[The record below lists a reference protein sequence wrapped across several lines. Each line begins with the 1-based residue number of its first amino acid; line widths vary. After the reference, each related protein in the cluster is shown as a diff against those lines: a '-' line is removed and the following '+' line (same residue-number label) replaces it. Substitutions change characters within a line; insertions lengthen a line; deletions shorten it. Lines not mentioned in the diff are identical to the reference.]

1 MAKDKNKI
9 ESLYIKNFL
18 SIEEAI
24 FDIKDFSIIIG
35 PQAVGKSIIL
45 KLVYFFKHFRDYL
58 IDCSISSDQ
67 EKINSFI
74 IQKFEEIFK
83 ISQNNNQAEIVYN
96 YNDIEIKI
104 LIEDHIT
111 IVFNNKLKNI
121 VDSLNKICTEYNTK
135 KDEKELIVEK
145 NGYESSLLGKM
156 HKELDKYID
165 SNLILFI
172 PAGRSFFSIINQN
185 IWRTTK
191 DKILKIDETMQ
202 DFGVNYERLKDYW
215 NSWAINH
222 SIANDVLHSKFMIKD
237 NEIYIKSND
246 NREVEIAT
254 ASSGEQ
260 EFFPLAIFMDI
271 LLNANITSKEV
282 VLLIE
287 EPEAHLFPTAQ
298 KEVVYNIVKT
308 MNQVRKSNNIKCL
321 ITTHSPYVMTS
332 FNNLILAGMVPQNN
346 RSKVNEIIGD
356 LDFII
361 DRGINAFYLDKK
373 LISIMDGNLI
383 DAQRLDEISDTL
395 MEEFDALLDLCND
408 E

>member
-1 MAKDKNKI
+1 MVKDKNTK
-9 ESLYIKNFL
+9 EFLHIKNFL

-58 IDCSISSDQ
+58 IYCFISSDK
-67 EKINSFI
+67 EKIKSFI
-74 IQKFEEIFK
+74 IQKFREIFT
-83 ISQNNNQAEIVYN
+83 ISKNDNQAQIVYN
-96 YNDIEIKI
+96 YNDIKI
-104 LIEDHIT
+104 TLGIEKDIT
-111 IVFNNKLKNI
+111 ITFNKKLENI
-121 VDSLNKICTEYNTK
+121 IETLNQICTEHNMK
-135 KDEKELIVEK
+135 KNEKNLIVEK
-145 NGYESSLLGKM
+145 SSYESSLSDKI
-156 HKELDKYID
+156 HKELDKYIG

-185 IWRTTK
+185 IWRATK
-191 DKILKIDETMQ
+191 DKILKIDEIMQ
-202 DFGVNYERLKDYW
+202 DFGVNYERFKDYW
-215 NSWAINH
+215 SDWDISRSVADDI
-222 SIANDVLHSKFMIKD
+222 LHSKFIIKD
-237 NEIYIKSND
+237 SKVYIKSND

-271 LLNANITSKEV
+271 LINSSINTKEV
-282 VLLIE
+282 VLFIE
-287 EPEAHLFPTAQ
+287 EPEAHIFPTAQ
-298 KEVVYNIVKT
+298 RDVVYNIVKT
-308 MNQVRKSNNIKCL
+308 MNKVQKNNNIKCL

-332 FNNLILAGMVPQNN
+332 FNNLILAGMVPQNK
-346 RSKVNEIIGD
+346 RTKVNEIIGD
-356 LDFII
+356 SDFII

-383 DAQRLDEISDTL
+383 DAQQLDKISDKV
-395 MEEFDALLDLCND
+395 MAEFEALLDLCDD